1 MKSVFISAKF
11 GYKKNIIDGQTLK
24 SRILKDELVAQN
36 QYKIYYSDT
45 ADMKN
50 RNIFLLFEIIIKS
63 LCCKNIVILP
73 AHKGLRIL
81 LPLFV
86 LIKFLFNKNLLYVV
100 IGGWLPEVIAK
111 NRFYYTLSRN
121 IDGIYV
127 ETNDMKK
134 KLNTLG
140 LKNVEILPNFKR
152 VKVIDNFSQSSKTN
166 NKLNLVFLSRVMP
179 EKGVEEAIDVV
190 TRINNCYKDKISLDI
205 YGPISEG
212 YKKTLLNYIDTNNP
226 YNIDYKGLLQ
236 PEEIQSI
243 LINYDALIFPTFYS
257 GEGFPGIVLDAYMA
271 GLPVIASDWKYNKE
285 VIIDKKTGFLFKT
298 HSLNQLEQI
307 LLNLVNNPLILEK
320 MKKNCVKEALKYDSK
335 ILIERFS
342 KYLK

>member
-36 QYKIYYSDT
+36 QYKICYSDT

-86 LIKFLFNKNLLYVV
+86 LIKSLFNKNLLYVV

-111 NRFYYTLSRN
+111 NRFYYILCRN

-152 VKVIDNFSQSSKTN
+152 VKVLDNVSQLSKIN
-166 NKLNLVFLSRVMP
+166 NKLNLVFLSRVIP
-179 EKGVEEAIDVV
+179 EKGVEEAINVV

-205 YGPISEG
+205 YGPISED
-212 YKKTLLNYIDTNNP
+212 YKKTLLSYIDTNNS

-298 HSLNQLEQI
+298 HSLDQLEQI

-335 ILIERFS
+335 VLIERFS